1 MCRSKT
7 LRWLLMT
14 VCTAFCWTSV
24 AVAAESKP
32 LKAGYGRAKIN
43 PFVGVKMMGWAGRD
57 QRGCLG
63 IRDDCFVRALYL
75 EQGDEKMLI
84 MGMDLCLLSRQHAD
98 RYKTAI
104 GREFDIYSRQILMN
118 VSHNHVAPSS
128 GTWFDGHYETPDWD
142 YLNVVEEG
150 VVAAAR
156 QARDA
161 ARPATMWVGKGSTKI
176 PVCRR
181 KPKEDG
187 SGTVEW
193 GQYFEGIT
201 YDQLPVCL
209 LKDAASGDPL
219 CLLFSISTHA
229 SFKSGNEVSA
239 EWPGAAVKQLDK
251 FFGGKVGLFLQGVGG
266 DSKAY
271 LDGWT
276 GDFDKMDQLGRLAAD
291 DTIRAMSRGLKQVQ
305 PQLRSSIVMTHWPLQ
320 PVEKAS
326 LENAFK
332 AAELRLKESPLIAGT
347 RYKWAKQQLKL
358 IQRGR
363 LPSTWPIQLHG
374 IKLAENVRMVGM
386 EGEAV
391 AEWGFFIEEFYGK
404 DNGLTIPMGYSNG
417 QGAYLPVSRQ
427 LPELGYEV
435 ESYPEYDLPSPFAPG
450 MEAAVLAGL
459 RQLKQQ
465 GID

>member
-1 MCRSKT
+1 MRRIKIFQWLFIT
-7 LRWLLMT
+7 LSIAL
-14 VCTAFCWTSV
+14 CWMPA
-24 AVAAESKP
+24 AVASESNQ

-57 QRGCLG
+57 QRGCMG
-63 IRDDCFVRALYL
+63 VHDDCFVRALYL
-75 EQGDEKMLI
+75 EQGDEKMI
-84 MGMDLCLLSRQHAD
+84 IIGMDLCLLSRQHAD

-104 GREFDIYSRQILMN
+104 GREFDIYPRQILLN

-142 YLNVVEEG
+142 YLNVIEEG
-150 VVAAAR
+150 VVTAAR
-156 QARDA
+156 QARGT
-161 ARPATMWVGKGSTKI
+161 ARPATMWVGQGSTKI

-181 KPKEDG
+181 KPKDDG

-193 GQYFEGIT
+193 GPYFEGIT
-201 YDQLPVCL
+201 YDALPVCL
-209 LKDAASGDPL
+209 LKEASSGDPL
-219 CLLFSISTHA
+219 CLLFSLSTHA
-229 SFKSGNEVSA
+229 SFKGGGEASA

-251 FFGGKVGLFLQGVGG
+251 FLGGEVSLFLQGVGG
-266 DSKAY
+266 DAKAY
-271 LDGWT
+271 LDGWR
-276 GDFDKMDQLGRLAAD
+276 GSWDKMEQLGRLAAD
-291 DTIRAMSRGLKQVQ
+291 DTIRAMSLGLTQVR
-305 PQLRSSIVMTHWPLQ
+305 PHLRSCIVMTHWPLQ
-320 PVEKAS
+320 PVEKVYF
-326 LENAFK
+326 ERAFK
-332 AAELRLKESPLIAGT
+332 ESEVRLEENPLTAGT
-347 RYKWAKQQLKL
+347 RYKWAQQQLKL
-358 IQRGR
+358 IERGR
-363 LPSTWPIQLHG
+363 LPTTWPIQLHG
-374 IKLAENVRMVGM
+374 IKLADDVRMVGM